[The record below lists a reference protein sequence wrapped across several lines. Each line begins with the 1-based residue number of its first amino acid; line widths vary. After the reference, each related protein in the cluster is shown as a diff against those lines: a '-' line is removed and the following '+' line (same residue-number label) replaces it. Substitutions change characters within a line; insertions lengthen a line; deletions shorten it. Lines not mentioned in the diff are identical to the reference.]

1 MLATAV
7 SNQPFEWEQHL
18 RRLCHVY
25 NTSVHP
31 TIGFSPFFLMFG
43 RQARMPVDVM
53 LGTTTTTPCTIPEYD
68 VTNLRTSPEYDVT
81 NLCTSLEKAYEYVRK
96 RMGHQLEQ
104 QKDHYDV
111 RSHGKAF
118 EAGDLVWLHN
128 PAVPRARSKKLHR
141 PWTGPYHVMSKLSEA
156 MHRLQHTQCSR
167 KRPVVHF
174 DRLKPCSPTTRLPQ
188 ASRRRPQLPQ
198 SSSHQSS
205 THSPVGAGLELVD
218 DVVEHWAPT
227 ADRPTQRVDR
237 GLDSHQWS
245 ILSPRQLP
253 PPLEW

>member
-1 MLATAV
+1 MISEVCKLLGIRKSKTTPYHPQSDGLVERFNRTLLDMLATAV

-68 VTNLRTSPEYDVT
+68 VTNLRTS
-81 NLCTSLEKAYEYVRK
+81 LEKAYEYVRK

-141 PWTGPYHVMSKLSEA
+141 PWTGPYHVMSKLS
-156 MHRLQHTQCSR
+156 Q
-167 KRPVVHF
+167 RPCITFSTPSAVGR
-174 DRLKPCSPTTRLPQ
+174 DRWYTLT
-188 ASRRRPQLPQ
+188 
-198 SSSHQSS
+198 
-205 THSPVGAGLELVD
+205 G
-218 DVVEHWAPT
+218 
-227 ADRPTQRVDR
+227 
-237 GLDSHQWS
+237 
-245 ILSPRQLP
+245 
-253 PPLEW
+253 